1 MIATLL
7 EVFGDPL
14 FEGHTVGEREV
25 RELVGGSPDAAR
37 AVVRLHHAYTSAR
50 NSTEALAEQALDRQD
65 LEGVDRAGLAS
76 EQVSDLI
83 QRHNNHFPELEDEA
97 SRVWTDGALERENL
111 FGTLATY
118 LEKRHGVNVRI
129 LEVGPMRGA
138 VRRYDPERH
147 DLMISEVLRRGSRN
161 FQLAHLIGLLN
172 ASETLDRVATDPQP
186 TSQESRALSRVALA
200 NYFASAV
207 LMPYDEFFRAAEDER
222 YDLELLGDRFRA
234 SFEQVCHRMTTLH
247 RRGATGV
254 PFDMVRVDIAGN
266 ISKKFSA
273 SGLHFPRFGGLCPLW
288 SVHAAFLQ
296 PGMIRVQLS
305 RLTDGTTLFSIAHR
319 SQASRRIP
327 FGRRSLLDRPLLRHR
342 LARRLV
348 YADGVDLEEPTRP
361 CRSGMTCQLCE
372 RMDCRAAHFLRSSGR
387 CRSTRTCAASRS
399 IRRST
404 TSSRA
409 RRPGVSWVTRR
420 PRIRARPRRRTSVGG
435 GPRGVRQRDAEA
447 AGDRLAIA
455 VVRGEPRRPNRAAFA
470 IDDEPSGH
478 RVLPGVDRVDWIP
491 ITCRRIGQHRVVR
504 PSFRA
509 IDRAVFG
516 RTSSTPT
523 GRTPR
528 SEQCVALG
536 LQSLELRIL
545 RAKHE
550 QHGALDGQ
558 IVQVLPIHP
567 ESDTRVRRRLADS
580 DLRLRRSGGTQ
591 R

>member
-1 MIATLL
+1 L
-7 EVFGDPL
+7 
-14 FEGHTVGEREV
+14 EREV

-50 NSTEALAEQALDRQD
+50 GSAEALAEQALDRQD

-76 EQVSDLI
+76 EQVSDMI

-97 SRVWTDGALERENL
+97 SRVWKDGALERENL

-138 VRRYDPERH
+138 VRRYDPERR

-172 ASETLDRVATDPQP
+172 GSETLDRVATDSQL
-186 TSQESRALSRVALA
+186 TSQESRALCRVALA

-247 RRGATGV
+247 RRGANGV

-305 RLTDGTTLFSIAHR
+305 RLTDGTTLFSIARTVRKHR
-319 SQASRRIP
+319 GGYHSADVLYSIGLSCDIASARRI
-327 FGRRSLLDRPLLRHR
+327 
-342 LARRLV
+342 V
-348 YADGVDLEEPTRP
+348 YSDGVDLENPTAAMP
-361 CRSGMTCQLCE
+361 VGMTCRLCE
-372 RMDCRAAHFLRSSGR
+372 RMDCRARAFPSLKRR
-387 CRSTRTCAASRS
+387 LS
-399 IRRST
+399 IDENVR
-404 TSSRA
+404 
-409 RRPGVSWVTRR
+409 GVSFYSPV
-420 PRIRARPRRRTSVGG
+420 
-435 GPRGVRQRDAEA
+435 
-447 AGDRLAIA
+447 
-455 VVRGEPRRPNRAAFA
+455 
-470 IDDEPSGH
+470 DDE
-478 RVLPGVDRVDWIP
+478 
-491 ITCRRIGQHRVVR
+491 
-504 PSFRA
+504 
-509 IDRAVFG
+509 
-516 RTSSTPT
+516 
-523 GRTPR
+523 
-528 SEQCVALG
+528 
-536 LQSLELRIL
+536 
-545 RAKHE
+545 
-550 QHGALDGQ
+550 
-558 IVQVLPIHP
+558 
-567 ESDTRVRRRLADS
+567 
-580 DLRLRRSGGTQ
+580 
-591 R
+591 